1 MRIISGKYKNKKLDF
16 EENFKTRPLKDSVKE
31 NIFNILKHSNK
42 INVPIKNSN
51 ILDLYAGTGSFGLEC
66 LSRDASHVFFAEN
79 DKDALK
85 NLNKNIKNLSV
96 ENQTM
101 ISTLDISNGL
111 GKLVFEEKF
120 DLVFIDP
127 PYIDKKYIN
136 IIKEIKRK
144 NIMNNK
150 HILILHREILLRVGL
165 MVVQKFFLE
174 DFFDVKIFFVSI
186 LTFSTAG

>member
-96 ENQTM
+96 ENQTI

-150 HILILHREILLRVGL
+150 HILILHREKNSDSNLSNYINIIESRTYGRS
-165 MVVQKFFLE
+165 E
-174 DFFDVKIFFVSI
+174 IFFGR
-186 LTFSTAG
+186 LFWC